1 MSKVLVDPQPS
12 SSKSTNTAK
21 NPIHPLLI
29 APTSRI
35 PETLPQ
41 EVLTKLYAAPKPDY
55 EIITPDKLA
64 TFDAFILG
72 IPTRYGSLPAQW
84 KVRPSPSPTRTTNPT
99 LPPLDILGCH
109 RPTLDERIPLRE
121 IRRRL
126 RLHR

>member
-21 NPIHPLLI
+21 TLIHPLLI

-41 EVLTKLYAAPKPDY
+41 EVLTKLYAPPKPDY

-84 KVRPSPSPTRTTNPT
+84 KVRPLPLPPTRTTNP
-99 LPPLDILGCH
+99 PPYPH
-109 RPTLDERIPLRE
+109 
-121 IRRRL
+121 
-126 RLHR
+126 

>member
-12 SSKSTNTAK
+12 SSKPTNTAK
-21 NPIHPLLI
+21 SLIHPLLI
-29 APTSRI
+29 LPTSRI

-41 EVLTKLYAAPKPDY
+41 EVLTKLYAPPKPDY

-84 KVRPSPSPTRTTNPT
+84 KVRSPPSP
-99 LPPLDILGCH
+99 PPLALLTPPH
-109 RPTLDERIPLRE
+109 PP
-121 IRRRL
+121 
-126 RLHR
+126 